1 LPEEESNLYALVGI
15 QEDASQTKLMG
26 DGVKEIVIVQVEPC
40 LADPSEWRLYARP
53 DGDLGEILPYLNA
66 VLAGARYTHETRT
79 LSLRR
84 EGMLVTIMP
93 HEIRLALVP
102 SLDAGRA
109 LLEWIKETIND
120 TYARRA
126 DLVPREGLQHLPSAL
141 DLYKLLPRTNC
152 ARCGFGTCIAFALRL
167 ASGAGRV
174 VECPPLQEE
183 EFRKTRLALQMLLGE
198 A

>member
-1 LPEEESNLYALVGI
+1 M
-15 QEDASQTKLMG
+15 DAWLKKIT
-26 DGVKEIVIVQVEPC
+26 IIQVEPC

-53 DGDLGEILPYLNA
+53 DADLSAMLPYLNA
-66 VLAGARYTHETRT
+66 VLPGVRYTHETRT

-93 HEIRLALVP
+93 SEIRLALVP

-109 LLEWIKETIND
+109 LLERLRDTINN
-120 TYARRA
+120 TYAHRA
-126 DLVPREGLQHLPSAL
+126 EIVPREGLQQLPSAL

-152 ARCGFGTCIAFALRL
+152 ARCGLGTCIAFALRL

-174 VECPPLQEE
+174 AECPPLQEDGYL
-183 EFRKTRLALQMLLGE
+183 KSRLALQTLLGGNGGE
-198 A
+198 PHAAP